1 MLWSYAATSP
11 SPESAA
17 GAAAANTA
25 RGMRTK
31 HEMRSILVP
40 ESNSL
45 NVDSPGNA
53 FNIRRDCSRS
63 ERATRVGGDTDEP
76 VLARMPGVPP
86 AGSTGSAE
94 DSVDSISTVF
104 PSSKLLRSVR
114 RRSALVVTRTRT
126 LIPGISLRKS
136 RMSASYRSSSDW
148 ANRWAAE
155 PLRLGVS
162 TGTSMPLAASVTR
175 TVSSTRPGTAP
186 ATRPAAL
193 VANSTETSPDRER
206 NWTEAVGTTALRPSP
221 RRLGWAITTSAA
233 DTSSNFDKML
243 ESRF

>member
-148 ANRWAAE
+148 ASRWAAE
-155 PLRLGVS
+155 PLRLGFL
-162 TGTSMPLAASVTR
+162 LAPACHWRHRSR
-175 TVSSTRPGTAP
+175 GRSRAPDPEPAP

-206 NWTEAVGTTALRPSP
+206 N
-221 RRLGWAITTSAA
+221 
-233 DTSSNFDKML
+233 
-243 ESRF
+243 